1 MAYIVRSNYD
11 VKVGTHLA
19 LQKGVAKR
27 RVFEVPSNYNV
38 YTANQ
43 APAKPFLKWAGGK
56 GQLLEQISSYL
67 PQGLLNGSI
76 KRYVEPFVGGGA
88 MFFYLASSGYQSSID
103 EFFIYDVNPELI
115 LAYKTIKFDVYA
127 LIDALLKIQSKYWS
141 MSDIEKSQYFYYVRQ
156 LFNSKRRS
164 IDFNVFSSNW
174 VERAA
179 EIIFLNRTCF
189 NGLFRVNSRG
199 EFNVPCGK
207 YKKPLIC
214 NVDNLKAISLVLQKT
229 HVELGDFTNCKDFVD
244 DRTFVYFDPPYR
256 PISSTANFTG
266 YSQNIWHDS
275 EQLRLRDFFAELDS
289 KGAKL
294 LLSNSDPK
302 NENINDNF
310 FEDAYNAYKIERVKA
325 ARKINC
331 NASKRGQINELLI
344 MNYE

>member
-1 MAYIVRSNYD
+1 MAYIVRKNYD
-11 VKVGTHLA
+11 VTVGTQLP

-27 RVFEVPSNYNV
+27 RVFEAPIKFLTSNQP
-38 YTANQ
+38 A
-43 APAKPFLKWAGGK
+43 AKPFLKWAGGK
-56 GQLLEQISSYL
+56 GQLLEQISSYFPQSL
-67 PQGLLNGSI
+67 PNGSI

-88 MFFYLASSGYQSSID
+88 MFFYLASSCYQSSIN
-103 EFFIYDVNPELI
+103 EFFIYDINPELI
-115 LAYKTIKFDVYA
+115 LAYKTIKKDVYA
-127 LIDALLKIQSKYWS
+127 LIDALLKIQAKYWS
-141 MSDIEKSQYFYYVRQ
+141 LSDIEKTKYFYYIRN
-156 LFNSKRRS
+156 LFNSQRKN

-179 EIIFLNRTCF
+179 QIIFLNRSCF
-189 NGLFRVNSRG
+189 NGLFRVNSKG
-199 EFNVPCGK
+199 DFNVPCGK

-214 NVDNLKAISLVLQKT
+214 NADNLKVISLVLQKT
-229 HVELGDFTNCKDFVD
+229 HIELGDFTKCKEFVD
-244 DRTFVYFDPPYR
+244 GETFVYFDPPYR

-275 EQLRLRDFFAELDS
+275 EQFRLRDFFDELHLR
-289 KGAKL
+289 GAQL

-310 FEDAYNAYKIERVKA
+310 FEDAYSTYRIERVRA

-344 MNYE
+344 MNY